1 MSEEKEMSFL
11 DHLEELRWHVVRS
24 LAAILIFFIA
34 AWWAAPW
41 IFDNIIFAIAKT
53 DKATHELTFP
63 TFKLM
68 CRFGDA
74 LGRDWCLKAFPFKIQ
89 SRYMTGQ
96 FSMQFTASIVLGLI
110 AAFPYVIW
118 ELWRF
123 VRPGLYNKERRVSR
137 GAVAAISFLF
147 FSGVLFGY
155 YVMCPMAV
163 YFFAN
168 FSISDVIVN
177 EFDIT
182 SYVGTIVGMI
192 LGSGV
197 IFQLPVVIYFLTQIG
212 LITPQFMRTY
222 RKHAIIII
230 LIIGAFVTPSPDF
243 LSQAVI
249 SVPLY
254 FLYELSIFI
263 SAYVVRQKRKEE
275 EAELRA
281 AANPEGSKS

>member
-24 LAAILIFFIA
+24 LIAIVVFMMIA
-34 AWWAAPW
+34 WALSPW
-41 IFDNIIFAIAKT
+41 IFDNVIFAIAKS
-53 DKATHELTFP
+53 DKDTHELTF
-63 TFKLM
+63 TSFRFL
-68 CRFGDA
+68 CRIGNA
-74 LGRDWCLKAFPFKIQ
+74 IGRDGWCIKAFPFKIQ

-123 VRPGLYNKERRVSR
+123 IRPGLYNRERRVSR
-137 GAVAAISFLF
+137 GAVAAVSFLF
-147 FSGVLFGY
+147 FLGILFGY
-155 YVMCPMAV
+155 YVMCPLSV
-163 YFFAN
+163 LFFSTY
-168 FSISDVIVN
+168 SISSVIQN

-182 SYVGTIVGMI
+182 SYVGTIVGMV

-197 IFQLPVVIYFLTQIG
+197 IFQLPVVVYFLTQIG

-222 RKHAIIII
+222 RKHAIIGI
-230 LIIGAFVTPSPDF
+230 LIIGAFITPSPDV
-243 LSQAVI
+243 LTQSVI

-254 FLYELSIFI
+254 LLYESSIFV
-263 SAYVVRQKRKEE
+263 SAYVMRKKKKEE
-275 EAELRA
+275 EAELQA
-281 AANPEGSKS
+281 EKQGS

>member
-24 LAAILIFFIA
+24 LIAIVVFMIA
-34 AWWAAPW
+34 AWIAAPW
-41 IFDNIIFAIAKT
+41 IFDNIVFAIAKT
-53 DKATHELTFP
+53 DKITHELTFP
-63 TFKLM
+63 TFRVI
-68 CRFGDA
+68 CRIGNA
-74 LGRDWCLKAFPFKIQ
+74 LGRDGWCLQAFPFKIQ

-96 FSMQFTASIVLGLI
+96 FSMKFTASVVLGLI
-110 AAFPYVIW
+110 VAFPYVIW

-123 VRPGLYNKERRVSR
+123 VRPGLYNRERRVSR

-147 FSGVLFGY
+147 FAGVLFGY
-155 YVMCPMAV
+155 YVMCPMTV

-168 FSISDVIVN
+168 FSISDVIQN

-182 SYVGTIVGMI
+182 SYVGTVVGMI
-192 LGSGV
+192 LGSGL

-222 RKHAIIII
+222 RKHAIIVI

-243 LSQAVI
+243 LSQTVI
-249 SVPLY
+249 SLPLY
-254 FLYELSIFI
+254 LLYETSIFV

-275 EAELRA
+275 EAEL
-281 AANPEGSKS
+281 GQQKI